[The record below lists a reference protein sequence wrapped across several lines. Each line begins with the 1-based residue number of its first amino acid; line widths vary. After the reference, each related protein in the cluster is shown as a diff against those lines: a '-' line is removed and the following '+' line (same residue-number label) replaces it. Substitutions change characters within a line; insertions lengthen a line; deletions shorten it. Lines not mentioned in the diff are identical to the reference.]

1 MKLQIKIGV
10 HFGNILKN
18 TYIVKMADTCLVKE
32 VLCWWLNYLS
42 TELSFS
48 RETQIGR
55 IICVYMMAWGSVSEK
70 AINVGIHDMNNQN
83 V

>member
-1 MKLQIKIGV
+1 
-10 HFGNILKN
+10 
-18 TYIVKMADTCLVKE
+18 MADTCLVKE

-55 IICVYMMAWGSVSEK
+55 IICIYVMAWGSVSEK
-70 AINVGIHDMNNQN
+70 AISAGIHDMNNQN